1 MGKYH
6 GIGGFRIGKV
16 GNERYYLRKSSN
28 VVAVAKP
35 YRAINSQWIKQEE
48 FKEYILSLLNVAI
61 PQVYLLDALP
71 EEIFP
76 YALLFVQNENA
87 LGVYLDKDGVR
98 TQLQL
103 GGGGGSEYTG
113 SDPISVDQYVKRI
126 RLKMGSGLRLD
137 EDGRLVAEGEGG
149 GEYIGEAPINIDAE
163 TRTIS
168 VTRYNTQ
175 ASWNEQR
182 EEDANLLGSGIIK
195 KNVESKVSKSGV
207 QSPLSVNANDEL
219 VLGVGSGLELN
230 SGGTDLQ
237 IRIGSGLKF
246 GGAYHV
252 EADLDYLRTEINKV
266 ERRSGNTA
274 FIYNSNTSAGL
285 TISGDY
291 DSTNAP
297 RTLLVMGQLCHLNF
311 TLKGSSVTSSA
322 NWTYLGQI
330 QSAYRPS
337 HPCTVVGMTYNG
349 TQNEACGGYLTT
361 DGWVVIWCNA
371 KPSTNNYQI
380 RISATYNRA

>member
-103 GGGGGSEYTG
+103 GGGGGGEYTG

-126 RLKMGSGLRLD
+126 RLKMGTGLRLD
-137 EDGRLVAEGEGG
+137 EDGRLVSEGEGG
-149 GEYIGEAPINIDAE
+149 GAYVGEAPVVIDAE

-175 ASWNEQR
+175 AQWNSQR
-182 EEDANLLGSGIIK
+182 EEDVNLLGSGIIK
-195 KNVESKVSKSGV
+195 KNVDSKVSKAGV
-207 QSPLSVNANDEL
+207 QAPLSINANDEL

-237 IRIGSGLKF
+237 VRLGSGLKF

-274 FIYNSNTSAGL
+274 FIYNSSTTAGL

-291 DSTNAP
+291 DSANAP

-311 TLKGSSVTSSA
+311 TLKGSAVSSSA

-337 HPCTVVGMTYNG
+337 HPCTVVGMSYNG

-361 DGWVVIWCNA
+361 DGQVVVWCN
-371 KPSTNNYQI
+371 KKESTNNYQI